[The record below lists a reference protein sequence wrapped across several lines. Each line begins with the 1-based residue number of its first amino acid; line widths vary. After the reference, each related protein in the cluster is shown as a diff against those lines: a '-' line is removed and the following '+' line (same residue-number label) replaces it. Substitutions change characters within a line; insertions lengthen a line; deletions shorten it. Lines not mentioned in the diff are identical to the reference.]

1 MTEIVQV
8 LERLRFDKETGQFFW
23 VNPNKHH
30 LDLIGKVAGCVG
42 RSNPN
47 KKYWVIK
54 LNGKTYKRARLVYLV
69 THGKWPEPCVDHING
84 NSLDDRPENLR
95 QATVT
100 ENSWNHKFR
109 KRKINLPMGVRV
121 NPAGTYSARISVNK
135 KQIHLG
141 FFKTTE
147 EAYSVYQMARKEM
160 YGQFA

>member
-1 MTEIVQV
+1 MSEVEQI
-8 LERLRFDKETGQFFW
+8 LKRLRFDKETGQFFW
-23 VNPNKHH
+23 IKPSKYH
-30 LDLIGKVAGCVG
+30 LDLIGKVAGCIG

-54 LNGKTYKRARLVYLV
+54 LNGKAYKRARLVYLI

-95 QATVT
+95 QASIM
-100 ENSWNHKFR
+100 ENAWNHK
-109 KRKINLPMGVRV
+109 KRARRIQLPIGVR
-121 NPAGTYSARISVNK
+121 NLASGKFQARIGYCG

-141 FFKTTE
+141 AFQSPN
-147 EAYSVYQMARKEM
+147 EASAAYQSKRKEL